1 MLTNK
6 LLAVK
11 IENLYK
17 EYRLGVIGYGSLQED
32 LQSWWARIK
41 GVPDPNSVIDYNF
54 KEKNNHKGSNR
65 ILALNNI
72 DLAVYQ
78 GERLGIIGKNG
89 AGKTTLLKILSSI
102 ASPTK
107 GIIRIRGR
115 IASLIAVGTGFH
127 GELTGR
133 ENIYLN
139 GAILG
144 LKKIEID
151 QRFDAIV
158 EFSGIKKFIDT
169 PVKRYSSGM
178 SVRLGFS
185 VAAHLDPDVL
195 IVDEVLAV
203 GDIEFQSKAIGAMKD
218 TSESKDRTVI
228 FVSHNMDTI
237 RRICDRCIIL
247 DDGKIRF
254 DGNTDEAITE
264 YKKINHSFI
273 SADYRSSSSMI
284 FSDKPDLLFQILN
297 ISIKDSSKI
306 DEINFSIFEPIFINL
321 EYIIRDSIPNLMV
334 NIAVFNDDGLIISSN
349 VNDKPHSTNSG
360 IKKGKYKASIKI
372 PSLLLKPGAYVLFSS
387 IGIADIGGHSPK
399 PGLKFNIYSNNSGL
413 NLTTFGSRAGK
424 VLFPARWEIEHKD
437 L

>member
-6 LLAVK
+6 SLAIK
-11 IENLYK
+11 IEDLYK

-254 DGNTDEAITE
+254 DGNTDEAITK
-264 YKKINHSFI
+264 YKKLNRITGVDYKKECQIIFKFRNVCKI
-273 SADYRSSSSMI
+273 S
-284 FSDKPDLLFQILN
+284 
-297 ISIKDSSKI
+297 
-306 DEINFSIFEPIFINL
+306 
-321 EYIIRDSIPNLMV
+321 
-334 NIAVFNDDGLIISSN
+334 
-349 VNDKPHSTNSG
+349 
-360 IKKGKYKASIKI
+360 
-372 PSLLLKPGAYVLFSS
+372 
-387 IGIADIGGHSPK
+387 
-399 PGLKFNIYSNNSGL
+399 
-413 NLTTFGSRAGK
+413 
-424 VLFPARWEIEHKD
+424 
-437 L
+437 